1 MGGNKMKKRKFGL
14 ALASIFAAGTILAA
28 CGGDEKEESTTSDSG
43 AKTEET
49 SDFSVAMVTDTGG
62 VDDKSFNQSTWEGI
76 QAFGEENG
84 LKKGDGGF
92 DYLQSTAESEYVTN
106 LNSLIRRDFDLVFAV
121 GFALHNAVAEV
132 ADQKPD
138 AKIAIIDE
146 VVADKE
152 NVASIMFRANEASY
166 LAGVAAALE
175 TKTGKVGFLGGM
187 TGEIIGG
194 FQAGFEAGV
203 AAVNPDIKVD
213 VEYAES
219 FSDAAK
225 GQQIA
230 KRMYDSGVDIIFH
243 AAGGVGNGLFTE
255 AKERK
260 QKDPNA
266 DVWAIGVDR
275 DQYDEGK
282 VDDSTNIIL
291 TSVLKRVDVAAQEVA
306 KLAKDG
312 KFPGGETI
320 TYGLSDGGVDLADSR
335 GAISEETLKT
345 VEDYKQKIINGEVKV
360 PEQPEK

>member
-1 MGGNKMKKRKFGL
+1 MKKRKFAFALSGLL
-14 ALASIFAAGTILAA
+14 ALGTILGA
-28 CGGDEKEESTTSDSG
+28 CGTKDETEEKDTNTG
-43 AKTEET
+43 TEET
-49 SDFSVAMVTDTGG
+49 AENFSVAMVTDTGG
-62 VDDKSFNQSTWEGI
+62 VDDRSFNQSTWEGI

-84 LKKGDGGF
+84 LEKGDGGI
-92 DYLQSTAESEYVTN
+92 DYLESKSESDYVTN
-106 LNSLIRRDFDLVFAV
+106 LNNLIRRDFDLVFAV
-121 GFALHNAVAEV
+121 GFALHDAVDEIAG
-132 ADQKPD
+132 QKPE

-146 VVADKE
+146 VVDGRD

-175 TKTGKVGFLGGM
+175 TKTNKIGFIGGM
-187 TGEIIGG
+187 EGAIIGG

-203 AAVNPDIKVD
+203 AAINPDIKVD
-213 VEYAES
+213 VKYAES
-219 FSDAAK
+219 FTDAAK

-230 KRMYDSGVDIIFH
+230 KSMYDSGVDIIFH

-266 DVWAIGVDR
+266 NIWAIGVDR

-282 VDDSTNIIL
+282 VDDNTNIVL

-306 KLAKDG
+306 KLAKEG
-312 KFPGGETI
+312 NFPGGQTI
-320 TYGLSDGGVDLADSR
+320 TYGLKDQGVDLADSR
-335 GAISEETLKT
+335 GAISEENLAKI
-345 VEDYKQKIINGEVKV
+345 EEYKQQIIDGTIKV

>member
-1 MGGNKMKKRKFGL
+1 MKKRKFAFALSGLL
-14 ALASIFAAGTILAA
+14 ALGTILGA
-28 CGGDEKEESTTSDSG
+28 CGEGEKTGEKSSEKGSEDT
-43 AKTEET
+43 
-49 SDFSVAMVTDTGG
+49 FSVAMVTDTGG

-92 DYLQSTAESEYVTN
+92 DYLQSAQESDYVTN

-132 ADQKPD
+132 ADQQPK

-146 VVADKE
+146 VVPDKE

-175 TKTGKVGFLGGM
+175 TKTGKVGFIGGV

-203 AAVNPDIKVD
+203 AAVDPNIKVD

-219 FSDAAK
+219 FTDAAK

-230 KRMYDSGVDIIFH
+230 KRMYDSGADIIFH

-266 DVWAIGVDR
+266 NVWVIGVDR
-275 DQYDEGK
+275 DQYEEGK
-282 VDDSTNIIL
+282 VDDSTNVVL

-306 KLAKDG
+306 KLAQEG
-312 KFPGGETI
+312 KFPGGQTI
-320 TYGLSDGGVDLADSR
+320 TYGLADEGVDLADSR
-335 GAISEETLKT
+335 GAISEETLAK
-345 VEDYKQKIINGEVKV
+345 VEEYKQQIIDGTVKV

>member
-1 MGGNKMKKRKFGL
+1 MKKRKFGL
-14 ALASIFAAGTILAA
+14 ALASIFAAGSILAA
-28 CGGDEKEESTTSDSG
+28 CGGNEEKEETTSNG
-43 AKTEET
+43 GTTEEA
-49 SDFSVAMVTDTGG
+49 SDFTVAMVTDTGG

-76 QAFGEENG
+76 KAFGEENG
-84 LKKGDGGF
+84 LEKGDGGY
-92 DYLQSTAESEYVTN
+92 DYLQSAAESDYVTN

-132 ADQKPD
+132 ADQKPE

-175 TKTGKVGFLGGM
+175 SKSGKIGFIGGM

-203 AAVNPDIKVD
+203 AAVNPDIVVD

-219 FSDAAK
+219 FTDAAK

-266 DVWAIGVDR
+266 NVWAIGVDR
-275 DQYDEGK
+275 DQYDEGQ
-282 VDDSTNIIL
+282 VDDSTNVVL

-306 KLAKDG
+306 KLAKDD

-335 GAISEETLKT
+335 GAITEENVAKI
-345 VEDYKQKIINGEVKV
+345 EEFKQQIIDGEVKV

>member
-1 MGGNKMKKRKFGL
+1 MKKRKFGL
-14 ALASIFAAGTILAA
+14 ALASIFAAGSILAA
-28 CGGDEKEESTTSDSG
+28 CGGGEEKEEKTTSDSG
-43 AKTEET
+43 TTEQT

-62 VDDKSFNQSTWEGI
+62 VDDRSFNQSTWEGI
-76 QAFGEENG
+76 EAFGKENG
-84 LKKGDGGF
+84 LEKGDGGY
-92 DYLQSTAESEYVTN
+92 DYLQSAAESDYVTN

-132 ADQKPD
+132 ADQQQD

-166 LAGVAAALE
+166 LAGVAAAKE
-175 TKTGKVGFLGGM
+175 SKSGKIGFIGGM

-203 AAVNPDIKVD
+203 AAVNPDIVVD

-219 FSDAAK
+219 FTDAAK

-260 QKDPNA
+260 AKDPNA
-266 DVWAIGVDR
+266 NVWAIGVDR

-282 VDDSTNIIL
+282 VDDSTNIML

-306 KLAKDG
+306 KLAQEG
-312 KFPGGETI
+312 KFPGGELI

-335 GAISEETLKT
+335 GAISEETMTT
-345 VEDYKQKIINGEVKV
+345 VEEYKQKIIDGEITV

>member
-1 MGGNKMKKRKFGL
+1 MKKRKFAFALSGLL
-14 ALASIFAAGTILAA
+14 ALGTILGA
-28 CGGDEKEESTTSDSG
+28 CGEGEKTGEKSSEKGSEDT
-43 AKTEET
+43 
-49 SDFSVAMVTDTGG
+49 FSVAMVTDTGG

-92 DYLQSTAESEYVTN
+92 DYLQSAQESDYVTN

-132 ADQKPD
+132 ADQQPD

-146 VVADKE
+146 VVPDKE

-175 TKTGKVGFLGGM
+175 TKTGKVGFIGGV

-203 AAVNPDIKVD
+203 AAVDPNIKVD

-219 FSDAAK
+219 FTDAAK

-230 KRMYDSGVDIIFH
+230 KRMYDSGADIIFH

-266 DVWAIGVDR
+266 NVWVIGVDR
-275 DQYDEGK
+275 DQYEEGK
-282 VDDSTNIIL
+282 VDDSTNVVL

-306 KLAKDG
+306 KLAQEG

-320 TYGLSDGGVDLADSR
+320 TYGLSDQGVDLADSR
-335 GAISEETLKT
+335 GAISEETLAK
-345 VEDYKQKIINGEVKV
+345 VEEYKQQIIDGTIKV
-360 PEQPEK
+360 PEQPAE

>member
-1 MGGNKMKKRKFGL
+1 MKKRKFGL
-14 ALASIFAAGTILAA
+14 ALASIFAAGSILAA
-28 CGGDEKEESTTSDSG
+28 CGGGEDKEETTKTDSG
-43 AKTEET
+43 NTEET

-84 LKKGDGGF
+84 LEKGDGGF
-92 DYLQSTAESEYVTN
+92 DYLQSAAESDYVTN

-132 ADQKPD
+132 ADQQQD

-146 VVADKE
+146 VVAEKD

-166 LAGVAAALE
+166 LAGVAAATE
-175 TKTGKVGFLGGM
+175 TKSGKIGFLGGV

-203 AAVNPDIKVD
+203 AAVNPDIEVD

-219 FSDAAK
+219 FTDAAK

-260 QKDPNA
+260 AKDPNA
-266 DVWAIGVDR
+266 NVWVIGVDR
-275 DQYDEGK
+275 DQYDEGQ
-282 VDDSTNIIL
+282 VDDSTNIVL
-291 TSVLKRVDVAAQEVA
+291 TSVLKRVDVAAKEVA
-306 KLAKDG
+306 QLAKDG
-312 KFPGGETI
+312 EFPGGEVI
-320 TYGLSDGGVDLADSR
+320 TYGLTDGGVDLADSR
-335 GAISEETLKT
+335 GAISEETLTT
-345 VEDYKQKIINGEVKV
+345 VEEYKQKIIDGEITV
-360 PEQPEK
+360 PEQPEE

>member
-1 MGGNKMKKRKFGL
+1 MKKRKFGL
-14 ALASIFAAGTILAA
+14 ALASIFAAGSILAA
-28 CGGDEKEESTTSDSG
+28 CGGGEDKEEKTTSDSG
-43 AKTEET
+43 STEQT
-49 SDFSVAMVTDTGG
+49 SDFSLAMVTDTGG
-62 VDDKSFNQSTWEGI
+62 VDDRSFNQSTWEGI
-76 QAFGEENG
+76 EAFGKENG
-84 LKKGDGGF
+84 LEKGDGGY
-92 DYLQSTAESEYVTN
+92 DYLQSAAESDYVTN

-166 LAGVAAALE
+166 LAGVAAAKE
-175 TKTGKVGFLGGM
+175 SKSGKIGFIGGM

-203 AAVNPDIKVD
+203 AAVNPDIVVD

-219 FSDAAK
+219 FTDAAK

-260 QKDPNA
+260 AKDPNA
-266 DVWAIGVDR
+266 NVWAIGVDR

-282 VDDSTNIIL
+282 VDDSTNIML

-312 KFPGGETI
+312 KFPGGELI

-335 GAISEETLKT
+335 GAISEETMAT
-345 VEDYKQKIINGEVKV
+345 IEEYKQKIIDGEITV

>member
-1 MGGNKMKKRKFGL
+1 MKKRKFGL
-14 ALASIFAAGTILAA
+14 ALASIFAAGSILAA
-28 CGGDEKEESTTSDSG
+28 CGGGEEKEETTTGSG
-43 AKTEET
+43 TTEET

-76 QAFGEENG
+76 VEFGKANG
-84 LKKGDGGF
+84 LEKGDGGY
-92 DYLQSTAESEYVTN
+92 DYLQSAAESDYVTN

-152 NVASIMFRANEASY
+152 NVASIMFKANEASY

-175 TKTGKVGFLGGM
+175 TKSNKIGFIGGM
-187 TGEIIGG
+187 AGEIIGG

-203 AAVNPDIKVD
+203 ASVNPDIVVD

-219 FSDAAK
+219 FTDAAK

-260 QKDPNA
+260 QKDANA
-266 DVWAIGVDR
+266 NVWAIGVDR
-275 DQYDEGK
+275 DQYDEGQ
-282 VDDSTNIIL
+282 VSADTNIVL

-306 KLAKDG
+306 KLALDG

-320 TYGLSDGGVDLADSR
+320 TYGLADGGVDLADSR
-335 GAISEETLKT
+335 GVITEENIAKI
-345 VEDYKQKIINGEVKV
+345 EEAKQQIIDGEVTV